1 VSPTVALLL
10 AALAEPAREL
20 NDDTVRPGWLGFAA
34 FLILG
39 AAFVLLMRSMV
50 VHMRRIKPDP
60 ESDEEPME
68 PDDPPRA

>member
-1 VSPTVALLL
+1 MLAPL
-10 AALAEPAREL
+10 AAIAAGIVVSRFVPFESREL
-20 NDDTVRPGWLGFAA
+20 LSGIAA